1 LSSTIVYEL
10 PFTKEP
16 TVEEFEKEVKE
27 YLQFYRKMEA
37 EINRF
42 DDSSS
47 DMPEIVVVCPIDDS

>member
-16 TVEEFEKEVKE
+16 TAEEFEKEVKE